1 MQDIVQNSAASN
13 MLAGKSIM
21 IGGGGEVFVDGGGG
35 VVIGGGSMGGGSSD
49 MMDGAMGTQTGAKD
63 PILSNVPFVAG
74 TISAMLVVGIV
85 LGILFGKKRIK
96 KGFDSYEN

>member
-1 MQDIVQNSAASN
+1 MQGSVQNNIASD
-13 MLAGKSIM
+13 MLANGYVMVDS
-21 IGGGGEVFVDGGGG
+21 DGG
-35 VVIGGGSMGGGSSD
+35 VMINGGSMGYSDMGGS
-49 MMDGAMGTQTGAKD
+49 DGMGTETGTKD

-85 LGILFGKKRIK
+85 LGVLLGKKRIK